1 MGAGNTKGFG
11 SLMRRHLYSA
21 EPLVPAPIPWGTAG
35 SSPAG
40 VGGWVG
46 EGGWQAAPQLLSGSG
61 RVVGAQ
67 TADPGVWVPSPLPR
81 PASSP
86 ALLEAEAWKQ

>member
-40 VGGWVG
+40 VRGWVG
-46 EGGWQAAPQLLSGSG
+46 EKGGVAGSSSAPEW
-61 RVVGAQ
+61 VGLGCGG
-67 TADPGVWVPSPLPR
+67 TDS
-81 PASSP
+81 
-86 ALLEAEAWKQ
+86 